1 MNLGNY
7 FNTLEI
13 QQTSSINEIKSA
25 FKKCLLKYHPDKVDQ
40 TNKEVLKKANQKTV
54 QIIEAYE
61 YLKRNI
67 IYLDPFEEAIS
78 EVEISWDVR
87 VGVASS
93 NLEWVEYYK
102 ELYILL
108 VQFKSGGLYLY
119 ENVGYDTYM
128 KLIQAPSKGKYFNK
142 YIAYKFVY
150 HKFSKYEEWYK
161 VGKGIYNKKLNK

>member
-1 MNLGNY
+1 MTLKNY
-7 FNTLEI
+7 FNILET
-13 QQTSSINEIKSA
+13 QQTSSIKEIKSA

-40 TNKEVLKKANQKTV
+40 TNTEALKKANQKTA

-61 YLKRNI
+61 YLKKNI
-67 IYLDPFEEAIS
+67 IYIDPFEEAIS

-87 VGVASS
+87 VGIDSS
-93 NLEWVEYYK
+93 NIEWVEYYK

-119 ENVGYDTYM
+119 ENVDYDTYM
-128 KLIQAPSKGKYFNK
+128 KLMQSPSKGKYLNK
-142 YIAYKFVY
+142 YIAYKFMY

-161 VGKGIYNKKLNK
+161 FGKDIFYKKLNK